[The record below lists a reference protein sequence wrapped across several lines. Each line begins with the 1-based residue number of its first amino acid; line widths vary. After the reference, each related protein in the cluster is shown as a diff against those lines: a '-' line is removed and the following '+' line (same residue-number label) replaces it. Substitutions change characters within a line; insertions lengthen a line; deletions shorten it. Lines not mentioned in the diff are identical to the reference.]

1 MRVLGRTGEGAC
13 VDELGFP
20 AVVLGNAQDVDGF
33 VSAMLGP
40 LLTYDARRGTH
51 LVRTLRAYFGAGGS
65 LIRAKDELHVHV
77 NTVVQRLD
85 RIQVLL
91 GRDWNEPGRALELQP
106 ALGLHLLADGGREK

>member
-1 MRVLGRTGEGAC
+1 
-13 VDELGFP
+13 
-20 AVVLGNAQDVDGF
+20 VVLGNAKDVDGF
-33 VSAMLGP
+33 VTAVLGP
-40 LLTYDARRGTH
+40 LLRYDERRGTQ

-91 GRDWNEPGRALELQP
+91 GRDWNEPDRALELQL
-106 ALGLHLLADGGREK
+106 ALRLHLLSGGRDR